1 LQKGSSFSISCQ
13 KNVYFNNNSVKMNIL
28 QNLGNKM
35 ILTFAQCIEKLGS
48 KYLIKKAIADGS
60 LFRVAKGFYSQS
72 EHVSD
77 VSLIAA
83 KYPKAVFS
91 MNTVFYHYGL
101 TDSIPEKYYI
111 AAERG
116 AKNFDERVVLKFENS
131 DVLYLGVVQEK
142 INGITVIMHNRE
154 RMLLELIRNKFSM
167 PYDYYK
173 EIILNYRKIINDLDM
188 QLVQD
193 YLQQI
198 PKAEMIRK
206 VLEAEV
212 L

>member
-1 LQKGSSFSISCQ
+1 MGSLSSVSCRN
-13 KNVYFNNNSVKMNIL
+13 NVYFYYNSVKINIL

-48 KYLIKKAIADGS
+48 KYLIKKAIADGR

-77 VSLIAA
+77 VSLIVA

-91 MNTVFYHYGL
+91 MNTAFYHYGL
-101 TDSIPEKYYI
+101 TDSIPEKYYL
-111 AAERG
+111 ATERG
-116 AKNFDERVVLKFENS
+116 AKCSDEHVVLKFENS
-131 DVLYLGVVQEK
+131 DVLYLGAVQEK
-142 INGITVIMHNRE
+142 INGTTVTMYNRE

-173 EIILNYRKIINDLDM
+173 EIILNYRKIINELNM

-198 PKAEMIRK
+198 PKAEMVRK